1 MYRVADNTWGES
13 TVTWNTLPPAVASS
27 IGVIGPVRMDYVT
40 GDGTYS
46 LEIAKTAS
54 NAAFYSTKEGTPGFA
69 AQLVVTLS

>member
-1 MYRVADNTWGES
+1 
-13 TVTWNTLPPAVASS
+13 VTWNTLPPADPSS
-27 IGVIGPVRMDYVT
+27 IGVIGPVTVGAWAQVDVSSLVT

>member
-1 MYRVADNTWGES
+1 
-13 TVTWNTLPPAVASS
+13 L
-27 IGVIGPVRMDYVT
+27 VT

-54 NAAFYSTKEGTPGFA
+54 NAAFYSTKEGTPGFV